1 MEIVQIISEWKKI
14 PKKRGLFRMGNQV
27 KMVEAIVTEGGRT
40 FTKHLIVAK

>member
-14 PKKRGLFRMGNQV
+14 PKKIRMGNQV
-27 KMVEAIVTEGGRT
+27 KMVEAIVREGGRT